1 MLAVM
6 SGDERRVGDGERSI
20 DAIDREEGGA
30 GRAWD
35 RFGLDRIRGR
45 VPPGVG
51 VNGSSILMVLSSS
64 HS

>member
-1 MLAVM
+1 MLPVI

-35 RFGLDRIRGR
+35 RLGRDRIRGS

-51 VNGSSILMVLSSS
+51 VKGSSILMVLSSS
-64 HS
+64 RR